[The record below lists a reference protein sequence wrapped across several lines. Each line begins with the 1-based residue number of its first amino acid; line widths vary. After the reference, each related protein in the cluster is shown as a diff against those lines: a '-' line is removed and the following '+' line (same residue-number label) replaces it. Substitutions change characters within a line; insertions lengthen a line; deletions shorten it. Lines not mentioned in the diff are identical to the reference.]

1 MLKIWRWMVR
11 HRDHWLVVIAVV
23 GLAIG
28 LALAWT
34 GHQPQARAVWTAA
47 VVPVLLALVVQIIG
61 SLRRGDVGLDVVAA
75 LSMSVA
81 LAFGES
87 LAGNVV
93 ALMYSG
99 GQLLE
104 TFAQRRAQR
113 EMTALL
119 GRVAHTAMRYRDGA
133 LEEVPIQ
140 AIVPGDRLLIRHG
153 EVVPV
158 DGHVTTELA
167 SLDLSALTGESMP
180 EQVRKG
186 GEVLSGAASIGEAFD
201 LIATRPASESTYAGI
216 VRLVE
221 TAQTSKAPMVRLADR
236 YAIVFLVLTLA
247 IAGAAWLISQE
258 PIRLLAVLVVATP
271 CPLILAVPVAIISGM
286 SRAAHMGVLVKDG
299 GALEA
304 LAGVRTAMVDKTGT
318 LTHGE
323 AVVTEIRTAGG
334 FMEADVL
341 RLAAS
346 LDQAS
351 GHVVA
356 AALIKEA
363 VARGLSLSPPD
374 QVKETPGTGIEGR
387 VDGTPVVVGGDRF
400 VRSHSAGGDPYSLHA
415 GLSSRAMTVAVAIGG
430 KLAGVIVLE
439 DRIRGDAKSV
449 LAELRQAGVERIV
462 LASGDRKDIA
472 DRVGRE
478 LGVDAVLGD
487 LTPEGKL
494 AAVRKEA
501 AAAPVMM
508 VGDGVNDAPALA
520 AANVGVAMGA
530 RGAAASSEAAG
541 VVLLVDK
548 LAPLAK
554 AINVARRTRT
564 IALQSVV
571 VGLGLSVGAMIVAAF
586 GYLTPVQGA
595 LLQEAIDIAVIFNAL
610 RALK

>member
-1 MLKIWRWMVR
+1 MSRIRR
-11 HRDHWLVVIAVV
+11 WLVDQRDYLLVAIAVT

-28 LALAWT
+28 LALSWT
-34 GHQPQARAVWTAA
+34 GHQAWAKSVWTAA
-47 VVPVLLALVVQIIG
+47 VIPVLFALVVQIVS

-104 TFAQRRAQR
+104 EFAQRRAQR

-133 LEEVPIQ
+133 LEEVPI
-140 AIVPGDRLLIRHG
+140 ATIVPGDRLLVRHG
-153 EVVPV
+153 EVLPV
-158 DGHVTTELA
+158 DGHVASALA

-186 GEVLSGAASIGEAFD
+186 GEALSGAASIGEAFD
-201 LIATRPASESTYAGI
+201 LVASRPASESTYAGI

-221 TAQTSKAPMVRLADR
+221 TAQTTKAPMVRLADR
-236 YAIVFLVLTLA
+236 YAIAFLLLTLA

-304 LAGVRTAMVDKTGT
+304 LAGIRTAMVDKTGT

-323 AVVTEIRTAGG
+323 ATVTEIRTTGG
-334 FMEADVL
+334 FSETDVL
-341 RLAAS
+341 RFAAS

-351 GHVVA
+351 SHVVA

-374 QVKETPGTGIEGR
+374 RVKETPGTGIEGR

-400 VRSHSAGGDPYSLHA
+400 VRRHSEGVDPYSLHT
-415 GLSSRAMTVAVAIGG
+415 GLSSHPMTVAVAIGG
-430 KLAGVIVLE
+430 AVAGVIVLE
-439 DRIRGDAKSV
+439 DRIRGDAGSV
-449 LAELRQAGVERIV
+449 LAELRKAGVERIV
-462 LASGDRKDIA
+462 LASGDRSDIA
-472 DRVGRE
+472 GRVGQE

-494 AAVRKEA
+494 AAVRREVA
-501 AAAPVMM
+501 SAPVMM

-541 VVLLVDK
+541 IVLLVDK

-595 LLQEAIDIAVIFNAL
+595 LLQEGIDIAVIFNAL